1 MGQIF
6 RHNLSLT
13 MMNIIAILSVIN
25 LSLVWA
31 SSCPK
36 YLSLTGR
43 GKYRFVADGTESGF
57 KTCNGDIANCV
68 YTREL
73 KFFCMSGENMKYE
86 PVEVQASYENLK
98 ENVTETSFGKA
109 GGEKFEIDLTG
120 TNNAIRMTL
129 YQMDVE
135 VRYLCHCII
144 VMICNF
150 AGKNSVYWHPS

>member
-1 MGQIF
+1 MGQTA
-6 RHNLSLT
+6 RNSQSLT
-13 MMNIIAILSVIN
+13 IMNIVAILSVIN

-120 TNNAIRMTL
+120 RPHAPSIQL
-129 YQMDVE
+129 YEMDVE
-135 VRYLCHCII
+135 VRYFCHCTFHH
-144 VMICNF
+144 VM
-150 AGKNSVYWHPS
+150 